1 MRTILEKGPGCVPRL
16 LSDGGL
22 DFGDTGCVVLSPLL
36 GAKSEWCKTTAQNAR
51 TMRILEAFLAASR
64 HELGVTIDEDRVYCT
79 GASCG
84 GLGSFTLACRLAGSS
99 CGFPPLA
106 AVAPICGGGQ
116 LVFAPLLRSTPAWFW
131 HSASDSAVCCADTEA
146 IVTALEALRAPVKFT
161 KLSDEE
167 TPPSPAYV
175 SYMTHHN
182 AWTPAYAPTSPLWP
196 WLFAQSR
203 RETTTATGGA
213 S

>member
-1 MRTILEKGPGCVPRL
+1 M
-16 LSDGGL
+16 
-22 DFGDTGCVVLSPLL
+22 
-36 GAKSEWCKTTAQNAR
+36 
-51 TMRILEAFLAASR
+51 
-64 HELGVTIDEDRVYCT
+64 
-79 GASCG
+79 
-84 GLGSFTLACRLAGSS
+84 
-99 CGFPPLA
+99 A

-203 RETTTATGGA
+203 RETTTTTGGA